1 MTIRKRGFTLI
12 ELLVVIAII
21 AVLIALLLPA
31 VQAAREAARRMQCVN
46 NLKQIGLA
54 LHNYHS
60 VNNCFPMGSG
70 SGVLTYPPPVYQA
83 KECWASHGPMLQFLE
98 QMPVFNAINFY
109 WSPDEPPNQ
118 TVDNTQI
125 LTYLCPSDPNATSQ
139 TGGDN
144 GILTTANNNY
154 FASIG
159 PTTDFRVGLAT
170 SAPSFAMNPTAGMF
184 AWQTS
189 KSIAQIIDGT
199 SNTIAFAESTVGVP
213 GQTARQKLIGLVN
226 VTIPPAALLANAF
239 TNPAAVNQG
248 IATCSAA
255 WQAGSSSAVDLQ
267 RGDSWQQGGICMTL
281 FNTICTPN
289 DQADEWAYCSNSGS
303 GACSNYSNAD
313 SYHPGGVNVLMG
325 DGSVKF
331 IKNAINQQTW
341 WGLGSIAGS
350 EVISSDAY

>member
-1 MTIRKRGFTLI
+1 MSSRRAFTLI

-31 VQAAREAARRMQCVN
+31 VQAAREAARRTQCVN

-60 VNNCFPMGSG
+60 ANDTFPMGSG
-70 SGVLTYPPPVYQA
+70 SGVLTFPPPVYQA
-83 KECWASHGPMLQFLE
+83 KECWAAHGAMLQFLE
-98 QMPVFNAINFY
+98 QTATYNAINFF

-125 LTYLCPSDPNATSQ
+125 LTYLCPSDPNATSN
-139 TGGDN
+139 TLGDN
-144 GILTTANNNY
+144 GILTTGNNNY

-159 PTTDFRVGLAT
+159 PTTDFRVGLPT
-170 SAPSFAMNPTAGMF
+170 SAPSFAANPTAGLF
-184 AWQTS
+184 AFQQS
-189 KSIAQIIDGT
+189 KSIARMIDGT
-199 SNTIAFAESTVGVP
+199 SNTIAFAESTVGIP
-213 GQTARQKLIGLVN
+213 GQRARQKLIGLVN
-226 VTIPPAALLANAF
+226 VAIPATALQANASS
-239 TNPAAVNQG
+239 NPSGVLAG
-248 IATCSAA
+248 INACSAA
-255 WQAGSSSAVDLQ
+255 WQAGANSSVDIQ
-267 RGDSWQQGGICMTL
+267 RGDSWQQGAMCMTM

-331 IKNAINQQTW
+331 FKNSINQQTW
-341 WGLGSIAGS
+341 WALGSIAGN

>member
-1 MTIRKRGFTLI
+1 MAMRKRGFTLI

-31 VQAAREAARRMQCVN
+31 VQAAREAARRIQCVN
-46 NLKQIGLA
+46 NMKQIGLA

-60 VNNCFPMGSG
+60 VNDCFPMGSG
-70 SGVLTYPPPVYQA
+70 SGVLTYPPPTYQA
-83 KECWASHGPMLQFLE
+83 KECWAAHGAILQFFE
-98 QMPVFNAINFY
+98 QLPTFNAINFY

-125 LTYLCPSDPNATSQ
+125 TGYLCPSDPNATSS

-144 GILTTANNNY
+144 GVATTANNCY

-170 SAPSFAMNPTAGMF
+170 SAPSFGANPTAGLF
-184 AWQTS
+184 AFQQS
-189 KSIAQIIDGT
+189 KSIARVTDGT
-199 SNTIAFAESTVGVP
+199 SNSIAFAESTVGVP

-226 VTIPPAALLANAF
+226 VAIPAGALQANAS
-239 TNPAAVNQG
+239 NNVAAVQSG
-248 IATCSAA
+248 IVACSAA

-267 RGDSWQQGGICMTL
+267 RGDSWQQGAMCMTM

-289 DQADEWAYCSNSGS
+289 DQGDEWAYCSNSGS

-331 IKNAINQQTW
+331 IKNSINQQTW
-341 WGLGSIAGS
+341 WALGSIGGG
-350 EVISSDAY
+350 EVISSDSY